1 MRVPNT
7 DLFNFLFSFNFA
19 SLKYLYYFI
28 KDSFYNCFLTKEAF
42 LFNKQVGWN
51 YNFLTLYNFLKDIFI
66 FIWEQLTNYIPVL
79 KAFEWLYDFLITCLN
94 ILKGIIKEL
103 EEFFKTIPEI
113 LNKEKLFIT
122 ITAVISG
129 YSIIQLLAVGG
140 GALVGFFAGGPGGAV
155 VGGTAA
161 GKLADSIVESLN
173 KAAELT
179 KTCAL
184 YVIKVLF
191 MVFNFIFKIM
201 LIIGKFLI
209 TFVLKFLDIF
219 YVFLKIWYR
228 FIRIFLFIIKAF
240 IIIIYL
246 IAYLVCDETTEDP
259 LINSIRKE
267 LYKKKK

>member
-1 MRVPNT
+1 MRV
-7 DLFNFLFSFNFA
+7 FNIDCWNYLFSFNFA
-19 SLKYLYYFI
+19 SIKYLYYFI
-28 KDSFYNCFLTKEAF
+28 KDSFYNLFLTKQGF
-42 LFNKQVGWN
+42 LFSKEVGWN
-51 YNFLTLYNFLKDIFI
+51 FNFLNIFNFLKTIVI
-66 FIWEQLTNYIPVL
+66 FIWEQLTKYIPFLEVFNWLYVFL
-79 KAFEWLYDFLITCLN
+79 KACLD

-122 ITAVISG
+122 ITVIISG
-129 YSIIQLLAVGG
+129 YSIIQLLAIGG
-140 GALVGFFAGGPGGAV
+140 GSLVGFFAGGPGGAV

-201 LIIGKFLI
+201 LIIGKSLI
-209 TFVLKFLDIF
+209 TIVLKFLDIF
-219 YVFLKIWYR
+219 YLFLKIWYR
-228 FIRIFLFIIKAF
+228 FIKIFLFIIKAF

-246 IAYLVCDETTEDP
+246 IMFIYCDDTTEDP
-259 LINSIRKE
+259 LIKTIRKE
-267 LYKKKK
+267 LYKKEK